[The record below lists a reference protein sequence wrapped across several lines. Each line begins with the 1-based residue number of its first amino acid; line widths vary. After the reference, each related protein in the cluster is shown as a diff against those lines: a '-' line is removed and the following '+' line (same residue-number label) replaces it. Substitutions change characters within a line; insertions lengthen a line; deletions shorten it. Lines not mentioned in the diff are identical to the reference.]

1 MVRLKKKRT
10 AFVLYSLLLV
20 LPAVVLGGLHWHQ
33 IWLDYQAE
41 LDAVP
46 EAARDAARRLA
57 YGISENLSKLIDAES
72 DRPFH
77 HYSRILA
84 IGEELD
90 DSLSLYHSPLV
101 RQELPQGV
109 LAWFSYNLADPKDRR
124 LGLFLGSETPDS
136 DEDLLIQEPEL
147 VEAAE
152 RLMWRNMNE
161 GYLRRAARLG
171 QVETVESEL
180 VTIAVNRSNQEE
192 IECFRGHMDLINGVS
207 IPLNYSQFHLRFY
220 EEKDGTPRALATR
233 RVLMD
238 ELELDVIDHAPCLE
252 RLRPGFGL
260 VQGLFLDPYWLFA
273 ELPVLVSDQVLSGSE
288 RFQDDESPRIN
299 PAAVKTE
306 YRFPVSLVRTLGF
319 EAASADTNIGDINV
333 VIDEGEIES
342 RFQAQMWR
350 FFGVAAMLALTLGT
364 GMALLVRS
372 VNRELEQAQQT
383 ENFVAAV
390 THELRTPLSAIRLHA
405 EMLLE
410 GWVSDETKRDEYY
423 LRIVRETGRLSTLV
437 ERVLEK
443 ARISSKLAKPEPG
456 DLSELVGH
464 LKPGLEQRAG
474 GDGSDLDFKLEA
486 ELPPVMLVPEAVSS
500 ILDNLIENAR
510 KYARDGSGEL
520 NGAST
525 ATKIEVRTKQ
535 VEGKVVLEVADHGP
549 GIPAEEMDHIFE
561 AFYRVGNE
569 GTRTSTG
576 TGLGLHLVAIHA
588 ESMGGRATVQQRE
601 SGGALFRVS
610 FRAA

>member
-57 YGISENLSKLIDAES
+57 YGISENLSKLIDAETA
-72 DRPFH
+72 RPFD
-77 HYSRILA
+77 HYSRIFA
-84 IGEELD
+84 IGDELD
-90 DSLSLYHSPLV
+90 DSLSLHHSPLV
-101 RQELPQGV
+101 RQERPEGV
-109 LAWFSYNLADPKDRR
+109 LAWFSYNLAEPRDNRVE
-124 LGLFLGSETPDS
+124 LFLGSETPDS
-136 DEDLLIQEPEL
+136 DEDLLIQEPDL

-152 RLMWRNMNE
+152 RLMWRNKNE

-171 QVETVESEL
+171 QVETVESDL
-180 VTIAVNRSNQEE
+180 ITIAVNRSDAAE
-192 IECFRGHMDLINGVS
+192 IECFRNHMSLINGIS
-207 IPLNYSQFHLRFY
+207 IPLNYGQFHLRFY

-233 RVLMD
+233 RVIMD
-238 ELELDVIDHAPCLE
+238 KLELDVFEHAPCLAT
-252 RLRPGFGL
+252 LKPGFGL
-260 VQGLFLDPYWLFA
+260 VQGIFLDPYWLFA
-273 ELPVLVSDQVLSGSE
+273 ELPMLVSDQVLSGSE
-288 RFQDDESPRIN
+288 RFQDDESPRNN

-306 YRFPVSLVRTLGF
+306 FRFPVSLVRTLGF
-319 EAASADTNIGDINV
+319 ETAESDTNIGDINV

-342 RFQAQMWR
+342 RFQAQSWR

-372 VNRELEQAQQT
+372 VNRELEQVQQT

-410 GWVSDETKRDEYY
+410 GWVSNEAKRDEYY
-423 LRIVRETGRLSTLV
+423 SRIVRETGRLSTLV

-443 ARISSKLAKPEPG
+443 ASISSKLAKPEPG
-456 DLSELVGH
+456 DLSELVGR

-474 GDGSDLDFKLEA
+474 GDGSDLDFSLET

-510 KYARDGSGEL
+510 KYAHYETGGH
-520 NGAST
+520 NGTSL
-525 ATKIEVRTKQ
+525 ATKIQVRTRE

-549 GIPAEEMDHIFE
+549 GIPADEVDHIFE

-569 GTRTSTG
+569 TTRTSTG

-588 ESMGGRATVQQRE
+588 ESMGGRATVQQRH